1 MKGGEQ
7 RVRRIALFG
16 KSHGLWPVAAL
27 LSQDMPSEIELIAVE
42 DTEIVDPAAITLRL
56 DDPLLRRLGI
66 GVDDLRATD
75 SAIFALGTELL
86 DWTGEGSR
94 FIHTGSGNLPAIED
108 IAIHQIMLRA
118 ALTYDQP
125 ERLAYLCQPFRLP
138 ARAAAAGKF
147 GFQASDP
154 RSPLSMF
161 RPTVQMDPVDYAAL
175 FRSRLGRDAM
185 QIVQAKPKAQQIA
198 SESDRIN
205 RVVLDNDLVVEAD
218 FYVDVSG
225 ALSEALYGHAPQDW
239 QTLAD
244 GLVFDRLL
252 STERPRGPNGA
263 GRPAVAR
270 ALDGGLLVT
279 TAVRNWSI
287 GQLVFAS
294 SEMTDAAAQKLV
306 GSDAQPRLLDPSYVR
321 RAWQGNLARLGGA
334 ATRFGPI
341 LSADS
346 IALHRQAVILADH
359 LPARPDMDVE
369 AREYN
374 RLHLILAEQI
384 GDCML
389 LPFVLNQRTDA
400 AWSAMR
406 EHPLP
411 ESLAI
416 RLDQFRSRGRLVTF
430 EGEIWD
436 EQSWID
442 LLIGFGVVP
451 ERYDP
456 MARSLDM
463 AIMARRLKKLT
474 GAFDQALA
482 SLPV

>member
-1 MKGGEQ
+1 MSGGEQ

-16 KSHGLWPVAAL
+16 QSHELWPVAAL
-27 LSQDMPSEIELIAVE
+27 LARELPSAIELIVVEDIEAVE
-42 DTEIVDPAAITLRL
+42 PAAVTIRL
-56 DDPLLRRLGI
+56 DDPLLGRLGI
-66 GVDDLRATD
+66 GVEDLRATD
-75 SAIFALGTELL
+75 SGLFALGVDLR
-86 DWTGEGSR
+86 DWTGDGSR
-94 FIHTGSGNLPAIED
+94 FFHAGSGSLPAIED
-108 IAIHQIMLRA
+108 VAIHQILLRA

-125 ERLAYLCQPFRLP
+125 ERLAYLYQPFRLP
-138 ARAAAAGKF
+138 ARIAEAGKF
-147 GFQASDP
+147 ALQSGDP
-154 RSPLSMF
+154 RSPLSLL
-161 RPTVQMDPVDYAAL
+161 RPTVQMDTDDYAAL
-175 FRSRLGRDAM
+175 FRSRLGRNAM
-185 QIVQAKPKAQQIA
+185 QIVQAKPKVQQIA

-205 RVVLDNDLVVEAD
+205 RVVLDNDLVIEAD
-218 FYVDVSG
+218 FYIDVSG

-252 STERPRGPNGA
+252 SAERPGLPNGA

-270 ALDGGLLVT
+270 AIVGGLLLT
-279 TAVRNWSI
+279 TALRNRTISELI
-287 GQLVFAS
+287 FAS
-294 SEMTDAAAQKLV
+294 GEMTVEAAQKLV
-306 GSDAQPRLLDPSYVR
+306 GSDAPPRSFDPGYLGHP
-321 RAWQGNLARLGGA
+321 WQGNLARLGGA
-334 ATRFGPI
+334 AARFGPF
-341 LSADS
+341 LSADR
-346 IALHRQAVILADH
+346 ITLHRQAVILADH
-359 LPARPDMDVE
+359 LPARVDMDVE

-374 RLHLILAEQI
+374 RRHRTVAEQI
-384 GDCML
+384 GDYMR
-389 LPFVLNQRTDA
+389 LPFVLNQRTDV

-406 EHPLP
+406 EQPLP

-451 ERYDP
+451 ERHDP

-482 SLPV
+482 SLSD